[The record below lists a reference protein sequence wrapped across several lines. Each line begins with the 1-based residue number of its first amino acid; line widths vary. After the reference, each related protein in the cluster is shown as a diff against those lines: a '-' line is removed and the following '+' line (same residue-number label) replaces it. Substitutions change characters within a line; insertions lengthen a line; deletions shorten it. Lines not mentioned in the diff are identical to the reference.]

1 MSFYTKRIEFPSLDN
16 SKPTAH
22 VNKFGYNTA
31 VGTSYEVLSDLGT
44 DPLPTSAAA
53 VSIVS
58 SSADDT
64 SGGTGAQTVE
74 VQGLDANYNLQTST
88 VTMSG
93 TSAAT
98 TGSDEYLRVFRMRVL
113 TAGTNE
119 TNAGNITA
127 SISGTDIARIT
138 ADTGQTLM
146 GIYTI
151 PANHTGYLKKFQA
164 SISKNQEATV
174 QFRTKTFNN
183 GAWQVKGQFGTFAST
198 IEYDYIIPLHIPEKT
213 DIQFRAKA
221 GATSEMGIVFD
232 LLLQRL

>member
-16 SKPTAH
+16 SKPTTH

-31 VGTSYEVLSDLGT
+31 VGTNYEVLSDLGT
-44 DPLPTSAAA
+44 DPLPTAAAA

-93 TSAAT
+93 TSAVT

-119 TNAGNITA
+119 TNVGNITA

-174 QFRTKTFNN
+174 QFRIKTFNN
-183 GAWQVKGQFGTFAST
+183 GAWQVKGQFGTFANT
-198 IEYDYIIPLHIPEKT
+198 VEYDYIIPLHIPEKT

-221 GATSEMGIVFD
+221 GATSEMGVVFD
-232 LLLQRL
+232 LLLQRF